1 MSYKKGKSWIYMLF
15 ILFYYNIKIE
25 FLFYY
30 NIKKEQRE
38 REKWRS

>member
-15 ILFYYNIKIE
+15 ILFYYNIK
-25 FLFYY
+25 
-30 NIKKEQRE
+30 KEQRE